1 MGTGTTNKD
10 ATSVRYQADRARL
23 WLHIWVRLWL
33 HLRRRAYVCKKS
45 KHPFDI
51 DAMLRI
57 VAAIRHG

>member
-1 MGTGTTNKD
+1 MGAPVAAPE
-10 ATSVRYQADRARL
+10 ATSVRLQ
-23 WLHIWVRLWL
+23 
-33 HLRRRAYVCKKS
+33 KS